1 MRTVNYS
8 EARQNLA
15 DVLESA
21 VTGVPVT
28 ITVVGINLQSS
39 LVQKSLNATRRPE
52 WMMSSR
58 LSWRFM
64 VMRSGSL
71 RINDAADYLSGRD
84 NTVFTTG
91 CSASRLALPVCPI
104 RGVPKR

>member
-28 ITVVGINLQSS
+28 ITRRGH
-39 LVQKSLNATRRPE
+39 KSAVIISAEEFERYQ
-52 WMMSSR
+52 
-58 LSWRFM
+58 
-64 VMRSGSL
+64 
-71 RINDAADYLSGRD
+71 AARMDDEFAAIMAVHGD
-84 NTVFTTG
+84 E
-91 CSASRLALPVCPI
+91 I
-104 RGVPKR
+104 RGACG

>member
-28 ITVVGINLQSS
+28 ITRRARH
-39 LVQKSLNATRRPE
+39 KSAVIISAEEFERYQ
-52 WMMSSR
+52 
-58 LSWRFM
+58 
-64 VMRSGSL
+64 
-71 RINDAADYLSGRD
+71 AARMDDEFAAIMAVHGDEIRE
-84 NTVFTTG
+84 
-91 CSASRLALPVCPI
+91 LAD
-104 RGVPKR
+104 K

>member
-28 ITVVGINLQSS
+28 IT
-39 LVQKSLNATRRPE
+39 RRAVIISAE
-52 WMMSSR
+52 EFER
-58 LSWRFM
+58 YQ
-64 VMRSGSL
+64 
-71 RINDAADYLSGRD
+71 AARMDDEFAAIMAVHGDEIRE
-84 NTVFTTG
+84 
-91 CSASRLALPVCPI
+91 LAD
-104 RGVPKR
+104 K

>member
-28 ITVVGINLQSS
+28 ITRRGH
-39 LVQKSLNATRRPE
+39 KSAVIISAEEFERYQ
-52 WMMSSR
+52 
-58 LSWRFM
+58 
-64 VMRSGSL
+64 
-71 RINDAADYLSGRD
+71 AA
-84 NTVFTTG
+84 
-91 CSASRLALPVCPI
+91 
-104 RGVPKR
+104 